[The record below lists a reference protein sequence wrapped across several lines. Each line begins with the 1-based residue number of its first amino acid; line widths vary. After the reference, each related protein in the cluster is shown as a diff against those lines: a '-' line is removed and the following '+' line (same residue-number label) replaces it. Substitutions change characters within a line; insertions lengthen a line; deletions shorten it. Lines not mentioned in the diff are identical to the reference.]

1 MPHKSDTTMLL
12 FRKVL
17 KDLIS
22 DASSKDM
29 SVINKIIAAIPLRI
43 FDSQSEAN
51 IMLEWY
57 FEKVI

>member
-1 MPHKSDTTMLL
+1 MLL

-17 KDLIS
+17 TDLIS

-29 SVINKIIAAIPLRI
+29 SVINKIIADIPLRI

-51 IMLEWY
+51 IMLE
-57 FEKVI
+57 